1 MSDQIHSLSE
11 NPAAETLLRFHE
23 VAAGYG
29 SKIVLNNLSFS
40 IEKGDYLAIV
50 GSNGAGK
57 TTLLRTLLGL
67 LSPVSGRIE
76 TPCGALHFGY
86 VPQLSSLDE
95 IFPLTSLEIVVMGLF
110 GRLGAF
116 KRPGKAQRQQA
127 REALQEVGIG
137 EMENQLFREMSGGQK
152 QRTLIA
158 RALVAKPD
166 ILILDEHTN
175 NLDIVGERAIMGLV
189 DEVHTKHQIAV
200 VMVTHSLSVVANH
213 AKHIGLI
220 RQGRFDF
227 APVERVMQS
236 DYLSEFYGVPLRV
249 LEIDGVRAIL

>member
-1 MSDQIHSLSE
+1 MSGEIQAI
-11 NPAAETLLRFHE
+11 ETLLRFHD

-29 SKIVLNNLSFS
+29 RHIVLQNLSFS

-67 LSPVSGRIE
+67 LPPVGGRLE
-76 TPCGALHFGY
+76 MPCGALHFGY

-95 IFPLTSLEIVVMGLF
+95 IFPLTALEIVTMGLY
-110 GRLGAF
+110 GRLGAL
-116 KRPGKAQRQQA
+116 KRPGKIERERA

-137 EMENQLFREMSGGQK
+137 DWENKLFRELSGGQK
-152 QRTLIA
+152 QRALIA
-158 RALVAKPD
+158 RALVAQPD

-189 DEVHTKHQIAV
+189 DEVHAKHQIAV
-200 VMVTHSLSVVANH
+200 VMVTHSLGVVANH

-220 RQGRFDF
+220 REGRFDF
-227 APVERVMQS
+227 APVEIVMQS

-249 LEIDGVRAIL
+249 LEIDGARAIV